1 MFLARQ
7 LQLFKLYLILFNSSD
22 LNSHYTLITL
32 FAEYQHMEQFIASR
46 SNILT

>member
-7 LQLFKLYLILFNSSD
+7 LQLFQLYLVLFNSSY

-46 SNILT
+46 IEYL